1 MELLHKMDYLAF
13 ISDIDE
19 IWTEQTNSKIAQKY
33 SMNRSVLPALI
44 NLHRQWK
51 EFFDLETSNY
61 NRLELELNHFKS
73 NQNLSSNVELE
84 KKNRELK
91 KVVEE
96 IQEENYNLEK
106 KIRVLESKNNDLQN
120 KSLFKKIVG

>member
-1 MELLHKMDYLAF
+1 MELFHKMDYLSF
-13 ISDIDE
+13 ISEIDK

-44 NLHRQWK
+44 NLHRQWQK
-51 EFFDLETSNY
+51 SFDLEVSNY
-61 NRLELELNHFKS
+61 DKLELELNHFKS

-96 IQEENYNLEK
+96 IQEKNYSLEK
-106 KIRVLESKNNDLQN
+106 KIIVLQSQNSDLRN
-120 KSLFKKIVG
+120 KSLFKKLVG